1 MAVAE
6 LATPAAASDYSSLF
20 RHYVLRGA
28 EQTLH
33 TVADQGALDAQ
44 AREQALLTLTYA
56 MDLPE
61 AWPVTRDLLVALAP
75 RLEQAGYREQWIPF
89 LEQGIER
96 CRAAGDGGTE
106 GELLHQLGMIY
117 QLLGQLDD
125 ARRQYAQSAACF
137 VRLGDQRRQARA
149 LNRQALTFRL
159 QRRLDEAGR
168 AADAAWALLLPD
180 DPERGYSAFIWGCIA
195 LDNQNWP
202 LAVQHY
208 QEALQVA
215 EKGGDLRQIAW
226 SLSNLGPALRAS
238 GRNDEAAACYERAIA
253 ILGDIDDRVH
263 QAAARTNLGN
273 LYLNTD
279 QYQAARLMYEQAEQV
294 FREVRDLVRLAS
306 ITTNLS
312 LAYRQLG
319 QPDRAAHYADASI
332 HFNRQIG
339 NYNGV
344 INAMNC
350 LTEACLDANRDDQA
364 AALLDEAWTLLQP
377 VQHEPG
383 AAPLLADL
391 RANQDRLAQHKARR
405 SSG

>member
-6 LATPAAASDYSSLF
+6 LSTPATASDYSSLF
-20 RHYVLRGA
+20 RQYVLRGI
-28 EQTLH
+28 EQTLT
-33 TVADQGALDAQ
+33 TVADPSALDTQ
-44 AREQALLTLTYA
+44 GREQALLTLTYA

-75 RLEQAGYREQWIPF
+75 RLEQAGYREEWIPF

-96 CRAAGDGGTE
+96 CRAAADSGAE

-125 ARRQYAQSAACF
+125 ARSQYAQSAACF
-137 VRLGDQRRQARA
+137 VRSSDPRRQARA

-159 QRRLDEAGR
+159 QRRLDEAAQ
-168 AADAAWALLLPD
+168 AADAAWALLPPD
-180 DPERGYSAFIWGCIA
+180 DPERGYTAFIWGCIA
-195 LDNQNWP
+195 LDNRNWP
-202 LAVQHY
+202 LAVHHY

-215 EKGGDLRQIAW
+215 EKGSDLRQVAW

-253 ILGDIDDRVH
+253 ILDDIDDRVH

-279 QYQAARLMYEQAEQV
+279 QYEAARVMYEQAEQV

-312 LAYRQLG
+312 LVYRQLG
-319 QPDRAAHYADASI
+319 EPDRAAHYADASV

-339 NYNGV
+339 NHNGV
-344 INAMNC
+344 INALNC
-350 LTEACLDANRDDQA
+350 LAEAHLDANRDDEV

-377 VQHEPG
+377 VQDEPG
-383 AAPLLADL
+383 AALLLTDL
-391 RANQDRLAQHKARR
+391 RANQERLARHKAGR
-405 SSG
+405 SSA